1 MLRVQNSL
9 QKLRLERNITQEE
22 LAEAVDVSR
31 QTINA
36 LERGRYLPT
45 VYLALKIAKYFK
57 KSLEDVF
64 FLRED

>member
-1 MLRVQNSL
+1 MLKIQNNL

-22 LAEAVDVSR
+22 LAKAVDVSR

-36 LERGRYLPT
+36 LERGRYLPS

-57 KSLEDVF
+57 KSLEDVY
-64 FLRED
+64 FLREN

>member
-1 MLRVQNSL
+1 MIRVQNNL

-22 LAEAVDVSR
+22 LAKAVDVSR

-36 LERGRYLPT
+36 LERGRYLPS

-64 FLRED
+64 FLREN

>member
-1 MLRVQNSL
+1 MLKIQNNL

-22 LAEAVDVSR
+22 LAGAVDVSR

-57 KSLEDVF
+57 KSLENVF